1 MFAPPLYHVPAKME
15 PEILSGKI
23 SPVDFFQQTLPVPW
37 NTMKEQ
43 LIQCEHTSYPAQR
56 AAPNPTLGVTQSLD
70 LSYPSFFTPELP
82 KPCVRL
88 HQTPQIHRH
97 GKTGSHASGHAPA
110 KRICRKRRSL
120 AADPRFVNQPSRY
133 RAWSANTRFAVSPVS
148 RRPSRAMAPSSRT
161 QLRAISWSALASFR

>member
-23 SPVDFFQQTLPVPW
+23 SPVDLFQQTLPVPW

-70 LSYPSFFTPELP
+70 LSYPSFFMPETQQIM
-82 KPCVRL
+82 CRL
-88 HQTPQIHRH
+88 R
-97 GKTGSHASGHAPA
+97 
-110 KRICRKRRSL
+110 L
-120 AADPRFVNQPSRY
+120 AHKSIGA
-133 RAWSANTRFAVSPVS
+133 
-148 RRPSRAMAPSSRT
+148 
-161 QLRAISWSALASFR
+161 